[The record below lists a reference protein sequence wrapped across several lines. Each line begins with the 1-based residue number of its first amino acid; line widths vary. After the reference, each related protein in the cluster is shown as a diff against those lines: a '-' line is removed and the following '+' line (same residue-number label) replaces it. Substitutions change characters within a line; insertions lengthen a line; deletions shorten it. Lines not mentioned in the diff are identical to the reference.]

1 MLELKCFLNKL
12 IIFSITLVFLLSCL
26 DFVVTSGLKKSN
38 YRDLPKWVE
47 ITNGGIDAQ
56 VIIVGSS
63 RALVH
68 FDCEKISKKTGL
80 SCYNLGLDGSNFKL
94 QKEILE
100 LYLRKNKTPE
110 RLIWSLDINTLG
122 EIDTF
127 YGIENLVPFMREP
140 EIREIISIQN
150 SNPEYLYYLPMIRYK
165 FNSNFIPIGLLS
177 YLNLIKY
184 RRRVIHGYREMDLE
198 WRQNYHS
205 NEAIGFEPK
214 FNYIYKSNFFEFI
227 KYLKSRSINISFLI
241 SPYFKSDFNSD
252 ISILNFENEFN
263 SIASGIQIPVYSYL
277 NSKLFSNKKYFYD
290 YSHLNKDGVEIL
302 MDEFLKDYK

>member
-1 MLELKCFLNKL
+1 M
-12 IIFSITLVFLLSCL
+12 VFLLSCL

-38 YRDLPKWVE
+38 YRDLPKLVE

-165 FNSNFIPIGLLS
+165 FKSNFIPIGLLS

-184 RRRVIHGYREMDLE
+184 RRRVINGYREMDLE
-198 WRQNYHS
+198 WKPNDKIKGDFRFQFKIDS
-205 NEAIGFEPK
+205 T
-214 FNYIYKSNFFEFI
+214 YIYNFFEQI
-227 KYLKSRSINISFLI
+227 HVLQSRSVKISFCI
-241 SPYFKSDFNSD
+241 TPYFNKGFESDKF
-252 ISILNFENEFN
+252 ILDFENEFK
-263 SIASGIQIPVYSYL
+263 SIASVIQVPVYSYL
-277 NSKLFSNKKYFYD
+277 NSEISMSKNYFYD
-290 YSHLNKDGVEIL
+290 YSHLNKRGVNKFMNEFL
-302 MDEFLKDYK
+302 MDYK